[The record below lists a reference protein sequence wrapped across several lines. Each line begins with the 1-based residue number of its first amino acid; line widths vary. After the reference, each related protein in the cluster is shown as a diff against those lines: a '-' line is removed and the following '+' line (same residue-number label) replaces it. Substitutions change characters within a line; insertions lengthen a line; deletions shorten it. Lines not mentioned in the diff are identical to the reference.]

1 MDDADVIIIAQL
13 APDTWALLHQLR
25 LRGPHEV
32 ADGEHSTALV
42 DAGLARRRGALL
54 APTPEGRAANAAWA
68 RLTPGSEEEAA
79 ARTAYERFLTLDR
92 QLKSLVHS
100 WQQVDRRSGCLDTA
114 EWDHVDRLKS
124 LDWRAGPVVRGL
136 GLVVERFATYPG
148 RLTAAVEQL
157 EDGQRQWFCGM
168 ACDSYHMLWWQ
179 LHEDLLAGLGI
190 PRSDDPNQ

>member
-1 MDDADVIIIAQL
+1 MDDADVIITAQL

-32 ADGEHSTALV
+32 ADGEHSAALV

-100 WQQVDRRSGCLDTA
+100 WQRVDRRSGCLDTP

-124 LDWRAGPVVRGL
+124 PDRRCGPAL
-136 GLVVERFATYPG
+136 PG
-148 RLTAAVEQL
+148 PRP
-157 EDGQRQWFCGM
+157 
-168 ACDSYHMLWWQ
+168 
-179 LHEDLLAGLGI
+179 LAE
-190 PRSDDPNQ
+190 PF